1 MAVVDGFVAMRMVG
15 SDSSIALGRSAIGQC
30 GSCGLVQKPVTDRWA
45 AEVGDIYAKYDMTQ
59 SIDGVV
65 QRIYDA
71 GTGASVARVDAIASR
86 VIDLLPPAG
95 PATVLDVGTGN
106 GDFVR
111 SIKATRPDTSVDA
124 LEASARYRDDL
135 VSSGTVRTFFLR
147 RPDVAGPYDAVSALH
162 VLEHVPEPAAFL
174 ADLAGLLV
182 DGGFIWVQVPN
193 VAVAVNDLLVL
204 DHCSHFTVRT
214 LADVVERS
222 GLVAVLL
229 EESAGGR
236 EISAVLRRDGAGASG
251 AVAPGAPDLSAMFD
265 ELSRFRARVL
275 ASPSDPW
282 VFGVGN
288 MGAWVAAE
296 RDGRIA
302 GFVDEDP
309 VKWGRTF
316 HGHRIVAPSDPS
328 LDGGTLCIPLWG
340 GRAEGVAARLGAAVR
355 GLHTI
360 AP

>member
-1 MAVVDGFVAMRMVG
+1 MAVVDGFAAMRMVG
-15 SDSSIALGRSAIGQC
+15 SDSSIARGTSAIGQC
-30 GSCGLVQKPVTDRWA
+30 GSCGLVQKPVTDRWT
-45 AEVGDIYAKYDMTQ
+45 AEVGEIYANYDMTQ

-71 GTGASVARVDAIASR
+71 RTGGSVARVDAIAER
-86 VIDLLPPAG
+86 VVGLLPADG

-111 SIKATRPDTSVDA
+111 SIRSVRPDTAVDA

-135 VSSGTVRTFFLR
+135 VASGAVRRFFLR
-147 RPDVAGPYDAVSALH
+147 RSDVAGPYDAVSALH
-162 VLEHVPEPAAFL
+162 VLEHVPEPSAFL

-182 DGGFIWVQVPN
+182 HGGFIWVQVPN

-204 DHCSHFTVRT
+204 DHCSHFTVPT
-214 LADVVERS
+214 LADVIARA
-222 GLVAVLL
+222 GLEAVVL

-236 EISAVLRRDGAGASG
+236 ELSAVLRPGGSGRAGVVASD
-251 AVAPGAPDLSAMFD
+251 PPSLPAMHD
-265 ELSRFRARVL
+265 ELVRFRSQVRA
-275 ASPSDPW
+275 ATTDPW

-288 MGAWVAAE
+288 MGAWVVAE

-316 HGHRIVAPSDPS
+316 HGHRIVAPSEPS

-340 GRAEGVAARLGAAVR
+340 GRSEGVATRLGAAAR
-355 GLHTI
+355 GMRTI

>member
-1 MAVVDGFVAMRMVG
+1 VIDGFAGMRMVG
-15 SDSSIALGRSAIGQC
+15 SDSSIARGTSVIGQC
-30 GSCGLVQKPVTDRWA
+30 CSCGLVQKPITDRWT
-45 AEVGDIYAKYDMTQ
+45 AEVDEIYAKYDMTQ

-71 GTGASVARVDAIASR
+71 RTGGSVARVDAIAAR
-86 VIDLLPPAG
+86 VIGLLPAAD

-111 SIKATRPDTSVDA
+111 SIRTARPDTAVDA

-135 VSSGTVRTFFLR
+135 VSSGAVRTFFLR

-162 VLEHVPEPAAFL
+162 VLEHVPEPSAFL

-204 DHCSHFTVRT
+204 DHCSHFTACT
-214 LADVVERS
+214 LADVVERA
-222 GLVAVLL
+222 GLVTELL

-236 EISAVLRRDGAGASG
+236 ELSAVLRRDGARAAGVAASG
-251 AVAPGAPDLSAMFD
+251 GPDLSAMFN
-265 ELSRFRARVL
+265 EMERFRARVH
-275 ASPSDPW
+275 ASSLDPW

-316 HGHRIVAPSDPS
+316 HSRLIVAPLDSA
-328 LDGGTLCIPLWG
+328 LDGATLCIPLWG
-340 GRAEGVAARLGAAVR
+340 GRAEGVADRLGAVSR
-355 GLHTI
+355 GMRTV

>member
-1 MAVVDGFVAMRMVG
+1 VIDGFAGMRMVG
-15 SDSSIALGRSAIGQC
+15 SDSSIARGTSAIGQC
-30 GSCGLVQKPVTDRWA
+30 AACGLVQKPVTDRWT
-45 AEVGDIYAKYDMTQ
+45 AEVGEIYANYDMTQ
-59 SIDGVV
+59 SIEGVV

-71 GTGASVARVDAIASR
+71 RTGGSVARVDAIASR
-86 VIDLLPPAG
+86 VTGLLPPDV

-111 SIKATRPDTSVDA
+111 SIRAARPGTAVDA

-135 VSSGTVRTFFLR
+135 VASGAVRTFFLLR
-147 RPDVAGPYDAVSALH
+147 VDVAGPYDAVSALH
-162 VLEHVPEPAAFL
+162 VLEHVPEPSAFL
-174 ADLAGLLV
+174 ADLSGLLV

-204 DHCSHFTVRT
+204 DHCSHFTART
-214 LADVVERS
+214 LADVVERA
-222 GLVAVLL
+222 GLVTVML

-236 EISAVLRRDGAGASG
+236 ELSAVLRRDGVRATGAATAGRA
-251 AVAPGAPDLSAMFD
+251 DLSAMLD
-265 ELSRFRARVL
+265 ELGRFRARVR
-275 ASPSDPW
+275 ASSPDPW

-309 VKWGRTF
+309 VKWGRIF
-316 HGHRIVAPSDPS
+316 HGHPIAAPSDPA
-328 LDGGTLCIPLWG
+328 LDGATLCIPLWG
-340 GRAEGVAARLGAAVR
+340 GRAEGVADRLGALARGVR
-355 GLHTI
+355 TI